1 MAKTIIL
8 TTANIEENSNNTK
21 LVYNFP
27 SGGYTFMN
35 DMIAL
40 QSVYQYFSIFNITS
54 DYGNN
59 TFSYVWFDGIEYS
72 ITIPDGYYG
81 ICYLNSYFQS
91 IMIANT
97 HYMTNSAGQ
106 FIYFLEFIVNTSR
119 YAVQINSYPLDT
131 PIQTTTGATWVV
143 PETSTLTEF
152 NVNTSSFGEVLGYEI
167 GSYPSSQVGSTTSS
181 FFCSK
186 APQITPYSSI
196 LVSCNLVN
204 NRAVIPSNIL
214 SSFTPLG
221 TRIRCLF
228 IFEPNYLQLADV
240 EDGQYTK
247 LVLEMRDQ
255 LSRSIVIR
263 DPNMLIT
270 LYTETK
276 NKYKYIYICR
286 VVIIPNAKE
295 VVVS

>member
-1 MAKTIIL
+1 MGKTIIL
-8 TTANIEENSNNTK
+8 NTSNIVENSNNTRF
-21 LVYNFP
+21 VYNFP
-27 SGGYTFMN
+27 SGGFTFKN

-40 QSVYQYFSIFNITS
+40 LSLYQYFSIFNITS

-59 TFSYVWFDGIEYS
+59 TFSYVWFDGIEYT
-72 ITIPDGYYG
+72 ITIPDGYYE
-81 ICYLNSYFQS
+81 ISDLNSYFQS

-131 PIQTTTGATWVV
+131 TIQSTNGYILPSGASWSV
-143 PETSTLTEF
+143 PTTSTLSQF
-152 NVNTSSFGEVLGYEI
+152 NVNTSAFGEVLGYEI
-167 GSYPSSQVGSTTSS
+167 GSYPSNQTGSTTASFLSS
-181 FFCSK
+181 V

-214 SSFTPLG
+214 SSYTPLG
-221 TRIRCLF
+221 TSIGSLF
-228 IFEPNYLQLADV
+228 TFEPNYLQFADV
-240 EDGQYTK
+240 EDGQYTQ
-247 LVLEMRDQ
+247 LVLEFRDQ
-255 LSRSIVIR
+255 LSRSIIIR

-270 LYTETK
+270 LYTEK
-276 NKYKYIYICR
+276 NKNI
-286 VVIIPNAKE
+286 
-295 VVVS
+295 

>member
-1 MAKTIIL
+1 MGKTIIL

-27 SGGYTFMN
+27 SGGYTFKN

-59 TFSYVWFDGIEYS
+59 TFSYTWFDGVEYT
-72 ITIPDGYYG
+72 ITIPDGYYE
-81 ICYLNSYFQS
+81 ISDLNSYFQS

-119 YAVQINSYPLDT
+119 YAVQINSYPLDAT
-131 PIQTTTGATWVV
+131 IQSTNGYILPSGASWSV
-143 PETSTLTEF
+143 PTTSTLSQF
-152 NVNTSSFGEVLGYEI
+152 NINTSGFGEVLGYEI
-167 GSYPSSQVGSTTSS
+167 GSYPSNQTGSTTASFLSS
-181 FFCSK
+181 V

-214 SSFTPLG
+214 SSYTPLG
-221 TRIRCLF
+221 TSIGGLF
-228 IFEPNYLQLADV
+228 KFEPNYLQFADV
-240 EDGQYTK
+240 EDGQYTQ
-247 LVLEMRDQ
+247 LVIELRDQ
-255 LSRSIVIR
+255 LSRSIIIR
-263 DPNMLIT
+263 DPNMLMT

-276 NKYKYIYICR
+276 HTR
-286 VVIIPNAKE
+286 P
-295 VVVS
+295 

>member
-1 MAKTIIL
+1 LKNNFYQYNIMGKTIIL
-8 TTANIEENSNNTK
+8 NTANIVENSNNTK

-27 SGGYTFMN
+27 SGGYTFKN

-59 TFSYVWFDGIEYS
+59 SFSYVWFDGVEYT
-72 ITIPDGYYG
+72 ITIPDGYYE
-81 ICYLNSYFQS
+81 ISDLNSYFQS

-106 FIYFLEFIVNTSR
+106 FIYFLEFLVNTSR

-131 PIQTTTGATWVV
+131 TIQSTNGYILPTGATWSV
-143 PETSTLTEF
+143 PATSTLSQF
-152 NVNTSSFGEVLGYEI
+152 NVNTSGFGEVLGYEI
-167 GSYPSSQVGSTTSS
+167 GSYPTTQVGSTTSS
-181 FFCSK
+181 FLSSK

-214 SSFTPLG
+214 SSYTPLG
-221 TRIRCLF
+221 TSIGSLF
-228 IFEPNYLQLADV
+228 TFEPNYLQFADV
-240 EDGQYTK
+240 EDGQYTQ
-247 LVLEMRDQ
+247 LVLELRDQ

-276 NKYKYIYICR
+276 K
-286 VVIIPNAKE
+286 
-295 VVVS
+295 

>member
-1 MAKTIIL
+1 MGKTIIL
-8 TTANIEENSNNTK
+8 TTANVEENSNNTK

-27 SGGYTFMN
+27 SGGYRFKN
-35 DMIAL
+35 DMIAVL
-40 QSVYQYFSIFNITS
+40 SIYQYFSIFNITIS
-54 DYGNN
+54 HENN
-59 TFSYVWFDGIEYS
+59 TFSYVWFDGVEYN
-72 ITIPDGYYG
+72 ITIPDGYYE
-81 ICYLNSYFQS
+81 ISDMNAYFQS
-91 IMIANT
+91 VMIANT

-131 PIQTTTGATWVV
+131 TIQSSNGYILPTGATWSV
-143 PETSTLTEF
+143 PATSTLSQF
-152 NVNTSSFGEVLGYEI
+152 NINTTGFGEVLGYEI
-167 GSYPSSQVGSTTSS
+167 GSYPKSQVGSSTLS
-181 FFCSK
+181 FLSSK

-214 SSFTPLG
+214 TSYTPLG
-221 TRIRCLF
+221 TSIGSLF
-228 IFEPNYLQLADV
+228 TFEPNYLQFAYV
-240 EDGQYTK
+240 EDGQYTQ
-247 LVLEMRDQ
+247 LVLEFRDQ

-276 NKYKYIYICR
+276 NKNI
-286 VVIIPNAKE
+286 
-295 VVVS
+295 

>member
-1 MAKTIIL
+1 MGKTIIL
-8 TTANIEENSNNTK
+8 NTSNIVENSNNTK

-27 SGGYTFMN
+27 SGGYSFKN

-72 ITIPDGYYG
+72 ITIPDGYYETSD
-81 ICYLNSYFQS
+81 LNSYFQS

-119 YAVQINSYPLDT
+119 YAVQISSYPLDT
-131 PIQTTTGATWVV
+131 TIQSTNGYILPSGATWSV
-143 PETSTLTEF
+143 PATSTLSQF
-152 NVNTSSFGEVLGYEI
+152 NVNTSGFGEVLGYEI
-167 GSYPSSQVGSTTSS
+167 GSYPDTQVGSSTLS
-181 FFCSK
+181 FLSSK

-214 SSFTPLG
+214 TSYTPLG
-221 TRIRCLF
+221 TSIGSLF
-228 IFEPNYLQLADV
+228 TFEPNYLQFADV
-240 EDGQYTK
+240 EDGQYTQ
-247 LVLEMRDQ
+247 LVLEFRDQ

-276 NKYKYIYICR
+276 K
-286 VVIIPNAKE
+286 
-295 VVVS
+295 

>member
-1 MAKTIIL
+1 MGKTIIL

-27 SGGYTFMN
+27 SGGYSFKN

-59 TFSYVWFDGIEYS
+59 TFSYTWFDGVEYS
-72 ITIPDGYYG
+72 ITIPDGYYE
-81 ICYLNSYFQS
+81 ISDLNSYFQS

-131 PIQTTTGATWVV
+131 SIQTTNGYILPSGATWSV
-143 PETSTLTEF
+143 PATSTLSQF
-152 NVNTSSFGEVLGYEI
+152 NVNTSGFGEVLGYDV
-167 GSYPSSQVGSTTSS
+167 GSYPDTQVGSTTTSFLSS
-181 FFCSK
+181 V

-214 SSFTPLG
+214 SSYTPLG
-221 TRIRCLF
+221 TNIGSLF
-228 IFEPNYLQLADV
+228 KFEPNYLQFADV
-240 EDGQYTK
+240 EDGQYTQ

-255 LSRSIVIR
+255 LSRPIIIR

-276 NKYKYIYICR
+276 NKNI
-286 VVIIPNAKE
+286 
-295 VVVS
+295 

>member
-1 MAKTIIL
+1 MGKTIIL

-27 SGGYTFMN
+27 SGGYSFKN
-35 DMIAL
+35 DMIAVL
-40 QSVYQYFSIFNITS
+40 SIYQYFSIFNITS

-59 TFSYVWFDGIEYS
+59 SFSYVWFDGIEYT
-72 ITIPDGYYG
+72 ITIPDGYYE
-81 ICYLNSYFQS
+81 ISDLNAYFQS

-106 FIYFLEFIVNTSR
+106 FIYFLEFLVNTSR

-131 PIQTTTGATWVV
+131 TIQSTNNYILPTGATWSV
-143 PETSTLTEF
+143 PATSTLSQF
-152 NVNTSSFGEVLGYEI
+152 NINTTGFGEVLGYEI
-167 GSYPSSQVGSTTSS
+167 GSYPDTQVGSTTASFLSS
-181 FFCSK
+181 V

-214 SSFTPLG
+214 SSYTPLG
-221 TRIRCLF
+221 TSIGGLF
-228 IFEPNYLQLADV
+228 KFEPNYLQFADV
-240 EDGQYTK
+240 EDGQYTQF
-247 LVLEMRDQ
+247 VLEFRDQ
-255 LSRSIVIR
+255 LSRPIIIR
-263 DPNMLIT
+263 DPNMLMT

-276 NKYKYIYICR
+276 HTR
-286 VVIIPNAKE
+286 P
-295 VVVS
+295 

>member
-1 MAKTIIL
+1 MGKTIIL
-8 TTANIEENSNNTK
+8 NTANIVENSNNTK

-27 SGGYTFMN
+27 SGGYTFKN

-59 TFSYVWFDGIEYS
+59 SFSYTWFDGIEYS
-72 ITIPDGYYG
+72 ITIPDGYYE
-81 ICYLNSYFQS
+81 ISDLNSYFQS

-131 PIQTTTGATWVV
+131 TIQSSNGYILPTGATWSV
-143 PETSTLTEF
+143 PATSTLSQF
-152 NVNTSSFGEVLGYEI
+152 NINTTGFGEVLGYEI
-167 GSYPSSQVGSTTSS
+167 GSYPSNQTGSTTASFLSS
-181 FFCSK
+181 V

-214 SSFTPLG
+214 SSYTPLG
-221 TRIRCLF
+221 TNIGSLF
-228 IFEPNYLQLADV
+228 TFEPNYLQFADV
-240 EDGQYTK
+240 EDGQYTQ
-247 LVLEMRDQ
+247 LVLEFRDQ
-255 LSRSIVIR
+255 LSRSIIIR

-276 NKYKYIYICR
+276 NKNI
-286 VVIIPNAKE
+286 
-295 VVVS
+295 

>member
-1 MAKTIIL
+1 MGKTIIL
-8 TTANIEENSNNTK
+8 NTSNIVENSNNTK

-27 SGGYTFMN
+27 SGGFTFKN

-40 QSVYQYFSIFNITS
+40 LSLYQYFSIFNITS

-59 TFSYVWFDGIEYS
+59 SFSYTWFDGLEYS
-72 ITIPDGYYG
+72 ITIPDGYYE
-81 ICYLNSYFQS
+81 ISDLNSYFQS

-131 PIQTTTGATWVV
+131 TIQSTNGYILPSGASWSV
-143 PETSTLTEF
+143 PTTSTLSQF
-152 NVNTSSFGEVLGYEI
+152 NINTSGFGEVLGYEI
-167 GSYPSSQVGSTTSS
+167 GSYPSNQTGSTTASFLSS
-181 FFCSK
+181 V

-214 SSFTPLG
+214 SSYTPLG
-221 TRIRCLF
+221 TSIGGLF
-228 IFEPNYLQLADV
+228 KFEPNYLQFADV
-240 EDGQYTK
+240 EDGQYTQF
-247 LVLEMRDQ
+247 VLEFRDQ
-255 LSRSIVIR
+255 LSRPIIIR
-263 DPNMLIT
+263 DPNMLMT

-276 NKYKYIYICR
+276 HTR
-286 VVIIPNAKE
+286 P
-295 VVVS
+295 

>member
-1 MAKTIIL
+1 MGKTIIL
-8 TTANIEENSNNTK
+8 NTANIEENSNNTK

-27 SGGYTFMN
+27 SGGYSFKN

-72 ITIPDGYYG
+72 ITIPDGYYETSD
-81 ICYLNSYFQS
+81 LNSYFQS

-119 YAVQINSYPLDT
+119 YAVQISSYPLDT
-131 PIQTTTGATWVV
+131 TIQSTNGYILPSGATWSV
-143 PETSTLTEF
+143 PATSTLSQF
-152 NVNTSSFGEVLGYEI
+152 NVNTSGFGEVLGYEI
-167 GSYPSSQVGSTTSS
+167 GSYPDTQVGSSTLS
-181 FFCSK
+181 FLSSK

-214 SSFTPLG
+214 TSYTPLG
-221 TRIRCLF
+221 TSIGSLF
-228 IFEPNYLQLADV
+228 TFEPNYLQFADV
-240 EDGQYTK
+240 EDGQYTQ
-247 LVLEMRDQ
+247 LVLEFRDQ

-276 NKYKYIYICR
+276 K
-286 VVIIPNAKE
+286 
-295 VVVS
+295 

>member
-1 MAKTIIL
+1 MGKTIIL
-8 TTANIEENSNNTK
+8 TTANIVENSNNTK

-27 SGGYTFMN
+27 SGGYSFKN

-40 QSVYQYFSIFNITS
+40 QSVYQYFSIFNVTS

-59 TFSYVWFDGIEYS
+59 SFSYVWVDGIEYT
-72 ITIPDGYYG
+72 ITIPDGYYE
-81 ICYLNSYFQS
+81 ISDLNSYFQS
-91 IMIANT
+91 IMIANA

-106 FIYFLEFIVNTSR
+106 FVYFLEFVVNTSR

-131 PIQTTTGATWVV
+131 TIQTLSAYSKPSGATWVV
-143 PETSTLTEF
+143 PETSTQSQF
-152 NVNTSSFGEVLGYEI
+152 KINTSAFGELIGYDI
-167 GSYPSSQVGSTTSS
+167 GSYPSTQGGSIS
-181 FFCSK
+181 FLSIK

-221 TRIRCLF
+221 TSIGSLF
-228 IFEPNYLQLADV
+228 TFEPNYLQFADI
-240 EDGQYTK
+240 EDGQYTQ
-247 LVLEMRDQ
+247 LVLELRDQ

-276 NKYKYIYICR
+276 KNI
-286 VVIIPNAKE
+286 
-295 VVVS
+295 

>member
-1 MAKTIIL
+1 MGKTIIL
-8 TTANIEENSNNTK
+8 TTANIVENSNNTK

-27 SGGYTFMN
+27 SGGYSFKN

-40 QSVYQYFSIFNITS
+40 QSVYQYFSIFNVTS

-59 TFSYVWFDGIEYS
+59 SFSYVWVDGIEYT
-72 ITIPDGYYG
+72 ITIPDGYYE
-81 ICYLNSYFQS
+81 ISDLNSYFQS
-91 IMIANT
+91 IMIANK

-106 FIYFLEFIVNTSR
+106 FVYFLEFVVNTSR

-131 PIQTTTGATWVV
+131 TIQSTNGYILPSGATWVV
-143 PETSTLTEF
+143 PETSTQAQF
-152 NVNTSSFGEVLGYEI
+152 KINSSAFGEVLGYEI
-167 GSYPSSQVGSTTSS
+167 GSYPDTQVGSSTSS
-181 FFCSK
+181 FLSSV

-204 NRAVIPSNIL
+204 NRAVIPSNIP

-221 TRIRCLF
+221 TSIGSLF
-228 IFEPNYLQLADV
+228 KFEPNYLQFADV
-240 EDGQYTK
+240 EDGQYTQ
-247 LVLEMRDQ
+247 LVLELRDQ
-255 LSRSIVIR
+255 LSRSIIIR

-276 NKYKYIYICR
+276 NKNI
-286 VVIIPNAKE
+286 
-295 VVVS
+295 

>member
-1 MAKTIIL
+1 MGKTIIL

-27 SGGYTFMN
+27 SGGYSFKN
-35 DMIAL
+35 DMIAVL
-40 QSVYQYFSIFNITS
+40 SIYQYFSIFNITS

-59 TFSYVWFDGIEYS
+59 SFSYVWFDGIEYT
-72 ITIPDGYYG
+72 ITIPDGYYE
-81 ICYLNSYFQS
+81 ISDLNAYFQS

-106 FIYFLEFIVNTSR
+106 FIYFLEFLVNTSR

-131 PIQTTTGATWVV
+131 TIQSTNNYILPTGATWSV
-143 PETSTLTEF
+143 PATSTLSQF
-152 NVNTSSFGEVLGYEI
+152 NINTTGFGEVLGYEI
-167 GSYPSSQVGSTTSS
+167 GSYPDTQVGSSTIS
-181 FFCSK
+181 FLSSK
-186 APQITPYSSI
+186 APQVTPYSSI

-214 SSFTPLG
+214 TSYTPLG
-221 TRIRCLF
+221 TSIGSLF
-228 IFEPNYLQLADV
+228 TSEPNYLQFADV
-240 EDGQYTK
+240 EDGQYTQ
-247 LVLEMRDQ
+247 LVLEFRDQ
-255 LSRSIVIR
+255 LSRPIVIR

-276 NKYKYIYICR
+276 K
-286 VVIIPNAKE
+286 
-295 VVVS
+295 

>member
-1 MAKTIIL
+1 MGKTIIL
-8 TTANIEENSNNTK
+8 TSANIEENSNNTK

-27 SGGYTFMN
+27 SGGYTFKN

-59 TFSYVWFDGIEYS
+59 SFSYVWFDGIEYT
-72 ITIPDGYYG
+72 ITIPDGYYE
-81 ICYLNSYFQS
+81 ISDLNSYFQS

-131 PIQTTTGATWVV
+131 SIQSSNGYILPSGATWSV
-143 PETSTLTEF
+143 PATSTLSQF
-152 NVNTSSFGEVLGYEI
+152 NVNTSGFGEVLGYEI
-167 GSYPSSQVGSTTSS
+167 GSYPTTQVGSSTLS
-181 FFCSK
+181 FLISK

-214 SSFTPLG
+214 TLYTPLG
-221 TRIRCLF
+221 NSIGSLF
-228 IFEPNYLQLADV
+228 TFEPNYLQFADV
-240 EDGQYTK
+240 EDGQYTQ
-247 LVLEMRDQ
+247 LVLEFRDQ
-255 LSRSIVIR
+255 LNRSIIIR
-263 DPNMLIT
+263 DPNMLIS

-276 NKYKYIYICR
+276 K
-286 VVIIPNAKE
+286 
-295 VVVS
+295 

>member
-1 MAKTIIL
+1 MGKTIIL
-8 TTANIEENSNNTK
+8 NTANIVENSNNTK

-27 SGGYTFMN
+27 SGGYSFKN

-59 TFSYVWFDGIEYS
+59 TFSYTWFDGIEYT
-72 ITIPDGYYG
+72 ITIPDGYYE
-81 ICYLNSYFQS
+81 ISDLNSYFQS

-119 YAVQINSYPLDT
+119 YAVQINAYPLDT
-131 PIQTTTGATWVV
+131 TIQSSNGYILPSGATWSV
-143 PETSTLTEF
+143 PATSTLSQF
-152 NVNTSSFGEVLGYEI
+152 NINTTGFGEVLGYEI
-167 GSYPSSQVGSTTSS
+167 GSYPDTQVGSTTSS
-181 FFCSK
+181 FLSSK

-214 SSFTPLG
+214 SSYTPLG
-221 TRIRCLF
+221 TSIGSLF
-228 IFEPNYLQLADV
+228 TFEPNYLQFADV
-240 EDGQYTK
+240 EDGQYTQ
-247 LVLEMRDQ
+247 LVLEFRDQ
-255 LSRSIVIR
+255 LNRSIIIR
-263 DPNMLIT
+263 DPNMLIS

-276 NKYKYIYICR
+276 K
-286 VVIIPNAKE
+286 
-295 VVVS
+295 

>member
-1 MAKTIIL
+1 MGKTIIL
-8 TTANIEENSNNTK
+8 NTSNIVENSNNTK

-27 SGGYTFMN
+27 SGGFTFKN

-40 QSVYQYFSIFNITS
+40 LSLYQYFSIFNITS

-59 TFSYVWFDGIEYS
+59 SFSYTWFDGVEYS
-72 ITIPDGYYG
+72 FTIPDGYYE
-81 ICYLNSYFQS
+81 ISDLNSYFQS

-131 PIQTTTGATWVV
+131 TIQSTNGYILPSGASWSV
-143 PETSTLTEF
+143 PTTSTLSQF
-152 NVNTSSFGEVLGYEI
+152 NINTSGFGEVLGYEI
-167 GSYPSSQVGSTTSS
+167 GSYPSNQTGSTTASFLSS
-181 FFCSK
+181 V

-214 SSFTPLG
+214 SSYTPLG
-221 TRIRCLF
+221 TSIGGLF
-228 IFEPNYLQLADV
+228 KFEPNYLQFADV
-240 EDGQYTK
+240 EDGQYTQF
-247 LVLEMRDQ
+247 VLEFRDQ
-255 LSRSIVIR
+255 LSRPIIIR
-263 DPNMLIT
+263 DPNMLMT

-276 NKYKYIYICR
+276 HTR
-286 VVIIPNAKE
+286 P
-295 VVVS
+295 

>member
-1 MAKTIIL
+1 MGKTIIL

-27 SGGYTFMN
+27 SGGYSFKN

-59 TFSYVWFDGIEYS
+59 SFSYTWFDEIEYS
-72 ITIPDGYYG
+72 ITIPDGYYE
-81 ICYLNSYFQS
+81 ISDLNSYFQS

-131 PIQTTTGATWVV
+131 TIQTTNGYILPTGATWSV
-143 PETSTLTEF
+143 PATSTLSQF
-152 NVNTSSFGEVLGYEI
+152 NVNTSAFGEVLGYEI
-167 GSYPSSQVGSTTSS
+167 GSYPDTQVGSSTSS
-181 FFCSK
+181 FLSSK

-214 SSFTPLG
+214 SSYTPLG
-221 TRIRCLF
+221 TSIGSLF
-228 IFEPNYLQLADV
+228 TFEPNYLQFADV
-240 EDGQYTK
+240 EDGQYTQ
-247 LVLEMRDQ
+247 LVLEFRDQ
-255 LSRSIVIR
+255 LSRSIIIR
-263 DPNMLIT
+263 DPNMLIS

-276 NKYKYIYICR
+276 NKNI
-286 VVIIPNAKE
+286 
-295 VVVS
+295 

>member
-1 MAKTIIL
+1 MGKTIIL

-27 SGGYTFMN
+27 SGGYSFKN
-35 DMIAL
+35 DMIAVL
-40 QSVYQYFSIFNITS
+40 SIYQYFSIFNITS

-59 TFSYVWFDGIEYS
+59 SFSYVWFDGIEYT
-72 ITIPDGYYG
+72 ITIPDGYYE
-81 ICYLNSYFQS
+81 ISDLNAYFQS

-106 FIYFLEFIVNTSR
+106 FIYFLEFLVNTSR

-131 PIQTTTGATWVV
+131 TIQSTNNYILPTGATWSV
-143 PETSTLTEF
+143 PATSTLSQF
-152 NVNTSSFGEVLGYEI
+152 NINTTGFGEVLGYEI
-167 GSYPSSQVGSTTSS
+167 GSYPDTQVGSSTIS
-181 FFCSK
+181 FLSSK
-186 APQITPYSSI
+186 APQVTPYSSM

-214 SSFTPLG
+214 TSYTPLG
-221 TRIRCLF
+221 TSIGSLF
-228 IFEPNYLQLADV
+228 TFEPNYLQFADV
-240 EDGQYTK
+240 EDGQYTQ
-247 LVLEMRDQ
+247 LVLEFRDQ
-255 LSRSIVIR
+255 LSRPIVIR

-276 NKYKYIYICR
+276 K
-286 VVIIPNAKE
+286 
-295 VVVS
+295 

>member
-1 MAKTIIL
+1 MGKTIIL
-8 TTANIEENSNNTK
+8 NTANIVENSNNTK

-27 SGGYTFMN
+27 SGGYTFKN

-59 TFSYVWFDGIEYS
+59 SFSYTWFDGVEYS
-72 ITIPDGYYG
+72 FTIPDGYYE
-81 ICYLNSYFQS
+81 ISDLNSYFQS
-91 IMIANT
+91 VMIANT

-119 YAVQINSYPLDT
+119 YAVQINSYPLDAT
-131 PIQTTTGATWVV
+131 IQSTNGYILPSGASWSV
-143 PETSTLTEF
+143 PTTSTLSQF
-152 NVNTSSFGEVLGYEI
+152 NINTSGFGEVLGYEI
-167 GSYPSSQVGSTTSS
+167 GSYPSNQTGSTTASFLSS
-181 FFCSK
+181 V

-214 SSFTPLG
+214 SSYTPLG
-221 TRIRCLF
+221 TSIGGLF
-228 IFEPNYLQLADV
+228 KFEPNYLQFADV
-240 EDGQYTK
+240 EDGQYTQF
-247 LVLEMRDQ
+247 VLEFRDQ
-255 LSRSIVIR
+255 LSRPIIIR
-263 DPNMLIT
+263 DPNMLMT

-276 NKYKYIYICR
+276 HTR
-286 VVIIPNAKE
+286 P
-295 VVVS
+295 

>member
-1 MAKTIIL
+1 MGKTIIL

-27 SGGYTFMN
+27 SGGYTFKN

-59 TFSYVWFDGIEYS
+59 TFSYTWFDGVEYT
-72 ITIPDGYYG
+72 ITIPDGYYE
-81 ICYLNSYFQS
+81 ISDLNSYFQS
-91 IMIANT
+91 IMIANM

-131 PIQTTTGATWVV
+131 TIQSTNGYILPSGASWSV
-143 PETSTLTEF
+143 PTTSTLSQF
-152 NVNTSSFGEVLGYEI
+152 NINTSGFGEVLGYEI
-167 GSYPSSQVGSTTSS
+167 GSYPSNQTGSTTASFLSS
-181 FFCSK
+181 V

-214 SSFTPLG
+214 SSYTPLG
-221 TRIRCLF
+221 TSIGGLF
-228 IFEPNYLQLADV
+228 KFEPNYLQFADV
-240 EDGQYTK
+240 EDGQYTQF
-247 LVLEMRDQ
+247 VLEFRDQ
-255 LSRSIVIR
+255 LSRPIIIR
-263 DPNMLIT
+263 DPNMLMT

-276 NKYKYIYICR
+276 HTR
-286 VVIIPNAKE
+286 P
-295 VVVS
+295 

>member
-1 MAKTIIL
+1 MGKTIIL
-8 TTANIEENSNNTK
+8 NTSNIVENSNNTK

-27 SGGYTFMN
+27 SGGYTFKN

-59 TFSYVWFDGIEYS
+59 TFSYTWFDGIEYN
-72 ITIPDGYYG
+72 ITIPDGYYE
-81 ICYLNSYFQS
+81 ISDLNSYFQS

-97 HYMTNSAGQ
+97 HYMTNASGQ

-119 YAVQINSYPLDT
+119 YAVQINSYPLDET
-131 PIQTTTGATWVV
+131 IQSANGYILPTGATWSV
-143 PETSTLTEF
+143 PATSTLSQF
-152 NVNTSSFGEVLGYEI
+152 NVNTSAFGEVLGYEI
-167 GSYPSSQVGSTTSS
+167 GSYPSNQTGSTTASFLSS
-181 FFCSK
+181 V

-214 SSFTPLG
+214 SSYTPLG
-221 TRIRCLF
+221 TSIGSLF
-228 IFEPNYLQLADV
+228 TFEPNYLQFADV
-240 EDGQYTK
+240 EDGQHTQ
-247 LVLEMRDQ
+247 LVLEFRDQ
-255 LSRSIVIR
+255 LSRPIIIR
-263 DPNMLIT
+263 DPNMLIS

-276 NKYKYIYICR
+276 KNI
-286 VVIIPNAKE
+286 
-295 VVVS
+295 